1 MNDMFEYL
9 TYSEQK
15 ALFSVSEAARVLNV
29 SYSTVLRLI
38 HSGKMPA
45 VVIGKR
51 NMIKAADLNNYIQTH
66 SK

>member
-1 MNDMFEYL
+1 MFEYL

-45 VVIGKR
+45 
-51 NMIKAADLNNYIQTH
+51 MISSLYRQDGLSIVTETGGER
-66 SK
+66 

>member
-1 MNDMFEYL
+1 MFEYL

-38 HSGKMPA
+38 HSGKLPA

>member
-1 MNDMFEYL
+1 MFEYL

-38 HSGKMPA
+38 HSGKMST

-51 NMIKAADLNNYIQTH
+51 NMIKAVDLNNSIQAH

>member
-1 MNDMFEYL
+1 MFEYL

-38 HSGKMPA
+38 HSGKLPT
-45 VVIGKR
+45 VIIGKR
-51 NMIKAADLNNYIQTH
+51 NLIKAADLNNYIQAH
-66 SK
+66 SR